1 MKNTSLWLVILSL
14 LIVSCTNDSI
24 DDTERIESKVGNKKS
39 GKLTRTMQNLSPE
52 NSANAYDIAGKL
64 HNDIL
69 EIYLT
74 GNYQYATITEVN
86 QQIESIVAANTNLVA
101 LNLDGNSAV
110 NLEEINE
117 IITNPQSK
125 LEGAIANSSM
135 TSIAKLSLSN
145 FMNTITTLENE
156 GYEFLYQTIVSYES
170 SVLTDPQFT
179 SEDKRII
186 LTTSSVVR
194 HSLYF
199 EKERKDKEWDS
210 SVGNRAGGISGAL
223 ENSSTAVTRS
233 LVTGILI
240 NNLLAD

>member
-1 MKNTSLWLVILSL
+1 MKNTSLWLVILTL
-14 LIVSCTNDSI
+14 LIVSCTNESI
-24 DDTERIESKVGNKKS
+24 YETERIESKVASMKS
-39 GKLTRTMQNLSPE
+39 GKLTLTMKNLSPE
-52 NSANAYDIAGKL
+52 NSANEYDLAGKL

-74 GNYQYATITEVN
+74 GNYQYTTVAEIK
-86 QQIESIVAANTNLVA
+86 QQIDSIFIANTSLST
-101 LNLDGNSAV
+101 LNLDANSAV
-110 NLEEINE
+110 DFEEISE

-125 LEGAIANSSM
+125 LASVITNSSM
-135 TSIAKLSLSN
+135 ASIAKLSLSN
-145 FMNTITTLENE
+145 FMNTITTFENE

-170 SVLTDPQFT
+170 SVMNDPKFT

-199 EKERKDKEWDS
+199 EKERKDKDWDS

-223 ENSSTAVTRS
+223 ENSSTAVTRA
-233 LVTGILI
+233 LITGILI

>member
-1 MKNTSLWLVILSL
+1 MKNTSLWLVILTL
-14 LIVSCTNDSI
+14 LIVSCTNENI
-24 DDTERIESKVGNKKS
+24 YETERIESKVAIMKS
-39 GKLTRTMQNLSPE
+39 GKLTLTMKNLSPE
-52 NSANAYDIAGKL
+52 NSANEYDLAGKL

-74 GNYQYATITEVN
+74 GNYQYTTVAEIK
-86 QQIESIVAANTNLVA
+86 QQIESIVIANTSLST
-101 LNLDGNSAV
+101 LNLDANSAV
-110 NLEEINE
+110 DLEEISE

-125 LEGAIANSSM
+125 LESVITNSSM
-135 TSIAKLSLSN
+135 ASIAKLSLSN
-145 FMNTITTLENE
+145 FMHTITTFENE

-170 SVLTDPQFT
+170 SVMNDPKFT

-199 EKERKDKEWDS
+199 EKERKDKDWDS

-223 ENSSTAVTRS
+223 ENSSTAVTRA
-233 LVTGILI
+233 LITGILI

>member
-1 MKNTSLWLVILSL
+1 M
-14 LIVSCTNDSI
+14 
-24 DDTERIESKVGNKKS
+24 
-39 GKLTRTMQNLSPE
+39 
-52 NSANAYDIAGKL
+52 
-64 HNDIL
+64 
-69 EIYLT
+69 T

-186 LTTSSVVR
+186 LTTSSVPAIFV
-194 HSLYF
+194 LMT
-199 EKERKDKEWDS
+199 DS
-210 SVGNRAGGISGAL
+210 K
-223 ENSSTAVTRS
+223 
-233 LVTGILI
+233 
-240 NNLLAD
+240 